1 MKSEICWP
9 VFKMRVHADSADVRA
24 IVIGGQHTWLARCVM
39 GLGVKSVQ
47 YLVKAR
53 FLVMDTFSQPSGLI

>member
-1 MKSEICWP
+1 
-9 VFKMRVHADSADVRA
+9 MRVHTDGADVRA

-47 YLVKAR
+47 YLVEGHS
-53 FLVMDTFSQPSGLI
+53 TFQFEMIFGTLI